1 MQGLQLEVFSSI
13 VGDIYDCALNPEGW
27 TATLTRVST
36 AMNAVYTSISLSDP
50 HFAQPRMASH
60 SPWNPVMLKVLNEEY
75 GVDGVPGLRE
85 VAFGALDEPHSTLND
100 MTEAVFQATP
110 FYQNWVGP
118 QGLRDACVM
127 KFAQTGQRL
136 GVMATVTSARRDI
149 ITADERR
156 FMALLSP
163 HFRRAA
169 MIGDLLDH
177 ERVQTASFRDA
188 LECLLTPVIL
198 VESSSKVLY
207 ANRAAHDLIQTGQV
221 AKWVNGCF
229 RPTNSSISFAMAD
242 ALLRAAGSDADL
254 GGRGIGIPL
263 SLPGQPIAVAYVLPL
278 KNTEARSAFRSAS
291 AAIFISTSTAGVPPH
306 QQVLA
311 TLYDLTPA
319 EARVMSLVGAGVT
332 ASLAA
337 AELGVTENT
346 IKTHLARVYS
356 KTGVARQS
364 ELVRLVGALASPV
377 LPLQVGSVE
386 LGC

>member
-1 MQGLQLEVFSSI
+1 MQGLEPEVFSSI
-13 VGDIYDCALNPEGW
+13 VGDIYDCALNPDGW
-27 TATLTRVST
+27 AATLTRVST

-60 SPWNPVMLKVLNEEY
+60 SPWDPVMLKVLNEEY
-75 GVDGVPGLRE
+75 GIDGVPGLRE

-100 MTEAVFQATP
+100 MSEAEFHATP
-110 FYQNWVGP
+110 FYQNWVQP

-127 KFAQTGQRL
+127 KFAQTGERL

-169 MIGDLLDH
+169 MIGDLLDN
-177 ERVQTASFRDA
+177 ERVQTASFRNA
-188 LECLLTPVIL
+188 LERLQTPVIL

-207 ANRAAHDLIQTGQV
+207 ANRAASALLDAGQV
-221 AKWVNGCF
+221 VKWVNGGLAAVSH
-229 RPTNSSISFAMAD
+229 RMAFALSD
-242 ALLRAAGSDADL
+242 AMLRAAGSDADL

-263 SLPGQPIAVAYVLPL
+263 SLPGQPSAVAYVLPL
-278 KNTEARSAFRSAS
+278 KNTQARSAFKTAS
-291 AAIFISTSTAGVPPH
+291 AAIFISSSVAGRPPA

-319 EARVMSLVGAGVT
+319 ESRVMAMMGAGLT
-332 ASLAA
+332 AGAVA
-337 AELGVTENT
+337 TELSVTENT
-346 IKTHLARVYS
+346 VKTHLARVYS
-356 KTGVARQS
+356 KTDVTRQS
-364 ELVRLVGALASPV
+364 ELVKLVAALASPMA
-377 LPLQVGSVE
+377 Q
-386 LGC
+386 